1 MSITSSSIYKEI
13 QVVAQTYEWREMTT
27 KSENMISFKK
37 DSQRINIWVN
47 KKMRVT
53 IRIQPMER
61 IYKGIKVDFLS
72 TTLYEINDLI
82 AFGNEGK

>member
-1 MSITSSSIYKEI
+1 MSITLSSIYKEI

-53 IRIQPMER
+53 IRIEPMER

-72 TTLYEINDLI
+72 TTHMKLMT
-82 AFGNEGK
+82 